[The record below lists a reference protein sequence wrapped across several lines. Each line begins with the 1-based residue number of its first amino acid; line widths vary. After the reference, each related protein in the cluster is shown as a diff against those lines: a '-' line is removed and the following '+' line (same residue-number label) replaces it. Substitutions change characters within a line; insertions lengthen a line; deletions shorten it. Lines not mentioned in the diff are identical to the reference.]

1 MTFSRRFAL
10 FDKVP
15 LEVGENVR
23 AFQELPVTCVSSG
36 GGYLWIGDADG
47 FMHCLDSTFS
57 FTSFR
62 AHNGGS
68 VRLCHQA
75 PGAES
80 RLLVTIGL
88 SSDETTKVVEER
100 LCVWNTNKWPLQSK
114 SSSPICCRNIKTV
127 LSGNGGNLGE
137 VVALEVSSTLDIVM
151 LGHAGGTVQLIK
163 GDISSDRHVKRI
175 ILYDFKSPVTNLY
188 YVPASASQPAT
199 KKSQVSE
206 FLRGTTGRGSDL
218 ALAEIPGNGSVS
230 SAQSISTSSS
240 TNAYLYAASESK
252 LVSIMLG
259 KKDESI
265 KSRPNK
271 VSCYPNC
278 NNANRSGCQFS
289 IRFDLAIMAKTD
301 NNADFC
307 LLELSPHVIRAK
319 TAITTVLDSFGCQ
332 PNCSCIVTNPEKPS
346 QKGLAMAH
354 KEAVYFYDADGRG
367 PCLAIEGTKRAI
379 CVYKNYIVSI
389 RHNKIGTSMPSFPD
403 PQSSVSLF
411 EYRNKFVGGDFAIPW
426 AHSIITGFGG
436 LFILCVEDGSKV
448 KIVELIEK
456 DTKSKLEIL
465 FARKCFNLAIG
476 IAESDKFGEE
486 ELAHIHRRYADHL
499 FNQKQYDLAVKEYIQ
514 TIGTVEASCVVLKFL
529 ESGLINHLS
538 QYLEVLHKPE
548 NITHGSLT
556 KDHTALLLNSYA
568 RLDDKERIDAF
579 LERLAGQ
586 SNVGKE
592 FYPCINVLRR
602 AGYPQQA
609 LRLAQ
614 ITGNRGDGL
623 TILTEDLKDAR
634 AALREIQSL
643 PFEQIIRAPMNT
655 VQLTAQSICDAASLP
670 SNFVPSLN
678 IEALEAVC
686 THGAFLMQNAPS
698 DTAELLDRLC
708 SNSGGRINAQQ
719 FIKIFVN
726 NRVGLMKFLER
737 SIGQKSTSKDASMAN
752 MVETLLELML
762 HEASSV
768 AKDQNKEDEISHLH
782 ALIMRILEDPKS
794 TYDEGKA
801 LVLCKQRGF
810 IPGCLYIWMKNKQY
824 DQIMEHYV
832 LEGDFGAIMKTCEE
846 YGDEA
851 PSLWFEAFK
860 YVSDKPQLGD
870 KLPLILS
877 EIESRNLASPLAII
891 QFLTSPDKD
900 KCHSLGNVKAY
911 LLGYLESGKERVEAN
926 EAKMQRLREETLKNR
941 EIARQSQTRV
951 KIFQQQK
958 CAVCTQPLEPPS
970 VHFLCDHSYH
980 KSCYDTYSSD
990 DHLCPECAP
999 LIRHSLVNVNKG
1011 TKEPSA
1017 IDSVK
1022 LLDELE
1028 HTLGFE
1034 NVNLSTTIGTAI
1046 AQGVIAESRSTPK
1059 ATIPPRVVVPPGI
1072 PTPATPREKE
1082 NPCKSNAGFKQVFDA
1097 CSQIIAIDFGSVS
1110 RNPFDD
1116 TPATKVSNL
1125 ADSGLGGSLSSGF
1138 RQPPNRPIA
1147 SGVSLSGGPHPSKN
1161 PFGDENGEEAAEKNI
1176 EEDEAYPEYLN
1187 PF

>member
-1 MTFSRRFAL
+1 MSRRFAL
-10 FDKVP
+10 FDKVQ

-23 AFQELPVTCVSSG
+23 AFQELPVTCASSG

-57 FTSFR
+57 FASFR

-68 VRLCHQA
+68 VRLCHPA

-80 RLLVTIGL
+80 RLLATIGL
-88 SSDETTKVVEER
+88 SRDETTKVVEER
-100 LCVWNTNKWPLQSK
+100 LCVWNINKWPLPSK
-114 SSSPICCRNIKTV
+114 SSSPVCCRNIKTV
-127 LSGNGGNLGE
+127 VSGSGSNLGE
-137 VVALEVSSTLDIVM
+137 VVALEVSSTLDIVI
-151 LGHAGGTVQLIK
+151 LGHAGGMVQLIK
-163 GDISSDRHVKRI
+163 GDISSDRHAKRI

-188 YVPASASQPAT
+188 YVPASSSQPAT

-218 ALAEIPGNGSVS
+218 ALAEIPDNGSVS
-230 SAQSISTSSS
+230 SAHTNSSGS
-240 TNAYLYAASESK
+240 SMNAYLYAASESK

-259 KKDESI
+259 KKDEPI
-265 KSRPNK
+265 KS
-271 VSCYPNC
+271 
-278 NNANRSGCQFS
+278 
-289 IRFDLAIMAKTD
+289 
-301 NNADFC
+301 
-307 LLELSPHVIRAK
+307 
-319 TAITTVLDSFGCQ
+319 TVLDSFGCQ

-389 RHNKIGTSMPSFPD
+389 RHNKIGTSMPNFPD

-448 KIVELIEK
+448 QARLILQPLLKVSFTEIVELIEK
-456 DTKSKLEIL
+456 DTQSKLDIL

-514 TIGTVEASCVVLKFL
+514 TIGTVEASYVVLKFL

-538 QYLEVLHKPE
+538 HYLEVLHKPE
-548 NITHGSLT
+548 NITRGSLT

-586 SNVGKE
+586 SNLGKE
-592 FYPCINVLRR
+592 FYACINVLRR

-614 ITGNRGDGL
+614 ITGNRGDA
-623 TILTEDLKDAR
+623 IAVLTEDLKDAP

-643 PFEQIIRAPMNT
+643 PFEQ
-655 VQLTAQSICDAASLP
+655 
-670 SNFVPSLN
+670 
-678 IEALEAVC
+678 ALEAVC

-698 DTAELLDRLC
+698 DTAELLDQLC

-737 SIGQKSTSKDASMAN
+737 SIGKSTSKDASMAN

-768 AKDQNKEDEISHLH
+768 AKDPSIQDKEAEISHLH
-782 ALIMRILEDPKS
+782 ALIMRLLEDPKS

-801 LVLCKQRGF
+801 LVLCKQRDF

-832 LEGDFGAIMKTCEE
+832 LEDDFGAIMKACEE
-846 YGDEA
+846 YGHEA

-891 QFLTSPDKD
+891 QFLTSPDKE

-990 DHLCPECAP
+990 DHLCPEY
-999 LIRHSLVNVNKG
+999 
-1011 TKEPSA
+1011 
-1017 IDSVK
+1017 SVK

-1028 HTLGFE
+1028 HTLGLE

-1046 AQGVIAESRSTPK
+1046 AQGAIAESQSTPK
-1059 ATIPPRVVVPPGI
+1059 ITKFPRVVAPPRI
-1072 PTPATPREKE
+1072 PTPAAPK
-1082 NPCKSNAGFKQVFDA
+1082 
-1097 CSQIIAIDFGSVS
+1097 
-1110 RNPFDD
+1110 NPFDD
-1116 TPATKVSNL
+1116 TPVTKVSNL

-1138 RQPPNRPIA
+1138 RQPPNQPSA
-1147 SGVSLSGGPHPSKN
+1147 SGVSLSIKEPHPSKN
-1161 PFGDENGEEAAEKNI
+1161 PFGDENDEEAAEKNT
-1176 EEDEAYPEYLN
+1176 EETEAYPEYLN